1 MRRLPLRSPPRM
13 RGKVHPAHHAEQG
26 DGITPA
32 YAGKSRCNLP
42 STAPWKDHPRVCGEK
57 ASPMMKPAPPL
68 GSPPRVRGKA
78 KKRCRSCPLTR
89 ITPAYAGKRPA
100 ASAARSA
107 KWDHPRVCG
116 EKFRFI
122 LLSLLSSGSPPRVRG
137 KAGGCRTAAASSG
150 ITPAYAGKSVI
161 RISDGCLRRDHPRVC
176 GEKAH
181 LRKMSCLLL
190 GSPPRMRGKGRC
202 HHPVIFVDRITPACA
217 GKSICALSRR
227 CAQKDH
233 PRVCGEKLA

>member
-1 MRRLPLRSPPRM
+1 MRRLPLRSPLRM
-13 RGKVHPAHHAEQG
+13 RGKGPDDRAHPLVP
-26 DGITPA
+26 GITPA

-78 KKRCRSCPLTR
+78 KKRRRSCPLTR

-122 LLSLLSSGSPPRVRG
+122 LLSLLSSGSPPRMRG
-137 KAGGCRTAAASSG
+137 KGLLQIFVPEPFG
-150 ITPAYAGKSVI
+150 ITPAYAGK
-161 RISDGCLRRDHPRVC
+161 R
-176 GEKAH
+176 
-181 LRKMSCLLL
+181 
-190 GSPPRMRGKGRC
+190 
-202 HHPVIFVDRITPACA
+202 PV
-217 GKSICALSRR
+217 
-227 CAQKDH
+227 
-233 PRVCGEKLA
+233 